1 MYLKWTH
8 EQCMYCAHFS
18 ALYCAHYLQ
27 TLQIVLLIQTIH
39 EFLPAFVF
47 VGDINGCY
55 IYSSNAL
62 VVSWEPH
69 LRAVETG
76 CLVYETCHA
85 DIALTEYNQYTN
97 THVFK
102 IQIQMYSKYKYNCI
116 VHANTNQFTICGLGR
131 RFMGPDML
139 TLPWQKSN
147 GSIRVHKNTNTW
159 KPKEKQLL
167 LQIQIMHC
175 PVELLLLQNG
185 VGWIRCIVVWD

>member
-1 MYLKWTH
+1 MNFYLHLYLWGTSMDAPYIHVAAMHWWCFENPIYELWTG
-8 EQCMYCAHFS
+8 S
-18 ALYCAHYLQ
+18 
-27 TLQIVLLIQTIH
+27 
-39 EFLPAFVF
+39 
-47 VGDINGCY
+47 
-55 IYSSNAL
+55 
-62 VVSWEPH
+62 
-69 LRAVETG
+69 
-76 CLVYETCHA
+76 LVYETCHA

-167 LQIQIMHC
+167 LQIQLQILFWFLWQHVLPIWFRCNSTFWTETSCSLGMHKK
-175 PVELLLLQNG
+175 LNQIIYMQIHQNTANTG
-185 VGWIRCIVVWD
+185 SV

>member
-1 MYLKWTH
+1 MNFYLHLYLWGTSMDATYIAAMHWWCFENPIYELWTG
-8 EQCMYCAHFS
+8 S
-18 ALYCAHYLQ
+18 
-27 TLQIVLLIQTIH
+27 
-39 EFLPAFVF
+39 
-47 VGDINGCY
+47 
-55 IYSSNAL
+55 
-62 VVSWEPH
+62 
-69 LRAVETG
+69 
-76 CLVYETCHA
+76 LVYETCHA